1 MKFRNGKDRIMT
13 SFIKT
18 AAVTLALL
26 VFNAS
31 MVIAQGNVVITG
43 STTVLPIAQVT
54 LEAYIKA
61 NPGVN
66 ISLSGTGSGDGI
78 KALIDKT
85 TDIANS
91 SRNIKESE
99 TANARKSGVN
109 PREFIVAIDAIIPI
123 IHPTNPITNL
133 TIDQL
138 SQIYQGN
145 IRNWKEVGG
154 EDRAI
159 VVVSRDSSSGTY
171 ESWSELVLKKQ
182 RVFPRAQ
189 LQASSGAV
197 VQTVTTN
204 PYAIAYVGLGY
215 LNPSVKPLKV
225 NGVEPSVETAMTGKY
240 PIARPL
246 YMYTDGEPS
255 GETAKYLQFILSPE
269 GQKLVENSGFVP
281 VGK

>member
-1 MKFRNGKDRIMT
+1 MSN
-13 SFIKT
+13 SFKSL
-18 AAVTLALL
+18 AVALSIL
-26 VFNAS
+26 VMSAS
-31 MVIAQGNVVITG
+31 VAMAQGSVVISG

-54 LEAYIKA
+54 LEAYMQA

-78 KALIDKT
+78 KALVDKT
-85 TDIANS
+85 ADIANS
-91 SRNIKESE
+91 SRAIRDSE
-99 TANARKSGVN
+99 IERARQAGVT

-123 IHPTNPITNL
+123 VHPDNPVTNL
-133 TIDQL
+133 SIDQL

-159 VVVSRDSSSGTY
+159 VIVSRDSSSGTY

-182 RVFPRAQ
+182 RVSPRAQ

-204 PYAIAYVGLGY
+204 RYAIAYVGLGY
-215 LNPSVKPLKV
+215 LNPAIKPLNV
-225 NGVEPSVETAMTGKY
+225 NGVKPSMETAMSGEY

-246 YMYTDGEPS
+246 YMYTAGEPA
-255 GETAKYLQFILSPE
+255 GETARYIQFVLSSA
-269 GQKLVENSGFVP
+269 GQELVAKTGFVP
-281 VGK
+281 VSK